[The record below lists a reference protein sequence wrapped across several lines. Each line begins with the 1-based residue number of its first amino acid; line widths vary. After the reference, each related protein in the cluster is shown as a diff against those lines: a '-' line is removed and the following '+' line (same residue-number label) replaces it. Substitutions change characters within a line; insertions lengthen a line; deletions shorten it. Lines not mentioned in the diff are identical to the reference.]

1 MSQLD
6 CQKLIQLNPDT
17 RLLFDDLPSIAD
29 NVKQTFYLIIDVD
42 ETIRSERD
50 IVDYCI
56 YGGWINK
63 EFIEVLGEEE
73 VLPLFEDLIR
83 DILRRRMILCG

>member
-1 MSQLD
+1 M
-6 CQKLIQLNPDT
+6 
-17 RLLFDDLPSIAD
+17 
-29 NVKQTFYLIIDVD
+29 D

-73 VLPLFEDLIR
+73 VFGLMKKWNDF
-83 DILRRRMILCG
+83 